1 MNKFLLALFF
11 LFPCTLLAQKLEF
24 PLGDTT
30 NKISYKAEIKV
41 DADLMKVELHQRA
54 KDWMLL
60 NFLEENKVLHKDD
73 LTEGV
78 IIGKAFAGYSTK
90 LNAKEF
96 YHKLTWTV
104 TIHVKNGS
112 YSYEMTD
119 FYSTEDASGNN
130 AYTKSWTTPM
140 EDLVLNDIAFKD
152 NGDYKPLYKM
162 HAVALDKNAKQ
173 VIESLK
179 AAMQPFK
186 MSDQFKVQEP
196 VVKAVPANSAAVTA
210 VAQKPVEAEKSNQNT
225 AQDLIN
231 SLKNLNDT
239 KAIDSVMKYLMAEK
253 EAMTKKQNTIAAI
266 DTVKKAVTEK
276 VAEPVKVAEVVK
288 KDTVVVKAK
297 DSVNVTV
304 TPIEASAKPVQPDK
318 TDSAQV
324 VKVLKQET
332 PVVKTDSVKSVASS
346 ASATLK
352 NETATAATTIPA
364 ANTTTSVVAQP
375 ANVKNDTAPAVNN
388 PATTASAIVAPPV
401 PVKAPVKAFPEAFM
415 PESPRVTM
423 TPLGIGA
430 GKIVFPISDSTNK
443 VCYVGGIRLDSM
455 STKVELFQRAKDWIL
470 LNFQAE
476 NKVIHRDDLHN
487 GVLIA
492 KGFAGYTTKLNA
504 KDFQNKLTWT
514 MTITVKNGSYTY
526 EMTDIYSSEYASGN
540 NAYTQSWTTPI
551 EDLVLSD
558 IAFKDN
564 GDYKPLYKMHATSTD
579 KSIKE
584 IIESLKAAMKP
595 FSVMNEMKIGG

>member
-11 LFPCTLLAQKLEF
+11 LFPCSLLAQKLEF

-41 DADLMKVELHQRA
+41 DADLMKVDLHQRA

-60 NFLEENKVLHKDD
+60 NFLEENKVLHRDD
-73 LTEGV
+73 LKEGI

-96 YHKLTWTV
+96 HHKLTWTV
-104 TIHVKNGS
+104 TIRVKNGS

-196 VVKAVPANSAAVTA
+196 VVKAVPANSAAV
-210 VAQKPVEAEKSNQNT
+210 QKPVETDKAGQNS

-231 SLKNLNDT
+231 SLKGLNDS
-239 KAIDSVMKYLMAEK
+239 KAIDSVMKFLMAEK
-253 EAMTKKQNTIAAI
+253 EALTKKQNTVAAI
-266 DTVKKAVTEK
+266 DTAKKTVNEK
-276 VAEPVKVAEVVK
+276 VIEPVKVVEVVK

-297 DSVNVTV
+297 DSVGVAAPV
-304 TPIEASAKPVQPDK
+304 EASVKSAITNTQPTK
-318 TDSAQV
+318 TDSVQV
-324 VKVLKQET
+324 VKVLKLDI
-332 PVVKTDSVKSVASS
+332 PVVKTDTIKSVASS
-346 ASATLK
+346 TVK
-352 NETATAATTIPA
+352 NETAIAATTIPA
-364 ANTTTSVVAQP
+364 ANTTTSGVAQP

-388 PATTASAIVAPPV
+388 PATTASAIVAPPLPV
-401 PVKAPVKAFPEAFM
+401 KTPVKALPEAFM

-551 EDLVLSD
+551 EDLILND